1 MNSYT
6 IKYGDTLSGI
16 ASQTGKSIQEILK
29 LNPSITDPNKIRA
42 GASLNLGG
50 TTTPVTSTPTGT
62 TNTQNST
69 TTPAKKTIADVAKIT
84 VPDYTED
91 PNVAAVGNTY
101 KTQATQTIDEEGIRA
116 ASRARLQSLIDSIN
130 LAAQD
135 QIAKFRNTT
144 AKNRTGQSYAL
155 AAAGGRIGSA
165 TSEGEFQN
173 VENMNNAEAQT
184 YQDEANNKINSLL
197 STAAKDATDEINA
210 KRTAI
215 SQGADKYLEYL
226 SGVSARKQAQAT
238 ALVKNM
244 LTLGVDPTNLSDSD
258 VQKLQTQY
266 GVSKDQIIA
275 LYNDAKTAKA
285 NADLETKKTQAELD
299 KNNTFTLNEG
309 DARYTVDPVT
319 GKATLIASRAKTFAP
334 SSSVA
339 STGISPELAA
349 SINNGEIDPNKLNS
363 RTLGIY
369 ESIAK
374 AKVDAVGS
382 HAGAAGETKAITD
395 LSSYKSTAT
404 RTLGVLESNL
414 PLVENLADKVNVTG
428 VPGIDRII
436 QGTQTYTGNN
446 PDVIKYV
453 NTLKTLRSEYAQMLS
468 KGNVA
473 TESDKHEA
481 EQAIPAGLS
490 SAGYASLGV
499 QLKTEAQ
506 NILKAT
512 DDAIRAAKSK
522 SASNSY
528 LNSDQS
534 TAPVDPATQNLRDKY
549 KY

>member
-1 MNSYT
+1 MNQYT

-16 ASQTGKSIQEILK
+16 ASQTGKSIQELLK

-42 GASLNLGG
+42 GNSLNLGG

-62 TNTQNST
+62 TPTTT

-101 KTQATQTIDEEGIRA
+101 KTQATQQVDEEGIRA

-144 AKNRTGQSYAL
+144 GKNRTGQSYAL

-226 SGVSARKQAQAT
+226 SGVSARKQTQAT

-319 GKATLIASRAKTFAP
+319 GKATLVAARAKTPAAG
-334 SSSVA
+334 SGMGG
-339 STGISPELAA
+339 STTNLNYSDPNYTLNAIKNSKGGRLMTQSELKPITDIQQVVGQAEVLTSLINTVDTGPIVGIVKSNNPYDTKAQEMKAAITAIVPKLARGIYGEVGVLTDND
-349 SINNGEIDPNKLNS
+349 INNYSKTIANLKSTSDVNKAVMAMTLDIATRSLANQLNTQSAGGRDVSRFESIYTGLNEKANKIKGE
-363 RTLGIY
+363 LGI
-369 ESIAK
+369 
-374 AKVDAVGS
+374 
-382 HAGAAGETKAITD
+382 
-395 LSSYKSTAT
+395 
-404 RTLGVLESNL
+404 
-414 PLVENLADKVNVTG
+414 AD
-428 VPGIDRII
+428 
-436 QGTQTYTGNN
+436 QT
-446 PDVIKYV
+446 
-453 NTLKTLRSEYAQMLS
+453 
-468 KGNVA
+468 
-473 TESDKHEA
+473 
-481 EQAIPAGLS
+481 PA
-490 SAGYASLGV
+490 
-499 QLKTEAQ
+499 
-506 NILKAT
+506 
-512 DDAIRAAKSK
+512 
-522 SASNSY
+522 
-528 LNSDQS
+528 
-534 TAPVDPATQNLRDKY
+534 APVDANTQGLRDKY